1 MKPPAFLPGKN
12 VGQAAAF
19 AVEVLD
25 AATRRPIEGFG
36 VAECICPTSDGLAV
50 PVTWKAGQALPVG
63 KDIRLRFH
71 LRAKGVRL
79 YGFGFQTAE

>member
-1 MKPPAFLPGKN
+1 MNIEGVAGR
-12 VGQAAAF
+12 ARAF

-25 AATRRPIEGFG
+25 AATGQPIDGLG
-36 VAECICPTSDGLAV
+36 LAECICPKSDGLAV
-50 PVTWKAGQALPVG
+50 PVRWKAGQALPVG

-79 YGFGFQTAE
+79 YSFGFRAVG